1 MTQPGGG
8 SFAVD
13 IARAPKAIREL
24 EQARDE
30 LQEIKRDATYL
41 GQVNPPARDQVS
53 LDAAQALGQVGVGGP
68 TSFVEALTAGIEEIS
83 RMIEAL
89 RSGLATYERGDQS
102 ASSEFVQSP

>member
-8 SFAVD
+8 SFVVD
-13 IARAPKAIREL
+13 IAQAPKAIREL
-24 EQARDE
+24 EEAREE
-30 LQEIKRDATYL
+30 LQRSSGTPRSWGRSILQHATRSASM
-41 GQVNPPARDQVS
+41 PPRSWDRSAS
-53 LDAAQALGQVGVGGP
+53 GGP

-89 RSGLATYERGDQS
+89 RSGFAAYERGDQS